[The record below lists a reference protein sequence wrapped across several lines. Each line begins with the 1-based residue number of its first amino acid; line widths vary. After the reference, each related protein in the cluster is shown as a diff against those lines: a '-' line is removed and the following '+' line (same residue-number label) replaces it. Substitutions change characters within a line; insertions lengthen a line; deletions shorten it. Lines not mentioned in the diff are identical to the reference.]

1 MEYGYN
7 SNGFLKPDFSMNF
20 SNNQLC
26 RLLGTSY
33 PIIQG
38 GMIWCSGW
46 RLASAVSNE
55 GGLGVIGAGSM
66 YPDVFREHI
75 RKCKAATERPFG
87 VNLPLLYADI
97 EQLIDIIREEK
108 IRIVITSAGNPK
120 TWTARLKQMGCTVL
134 HVVASQKFA
143 RKAEEAG
150 VDGLIAEGFE
160 AGGHNGREEI
170 TTFNLIPAVRS
181 ITSLPLAA
189 AGGVYSGASILGAMA
204 LGADGVQIGS
214 LFALSE
220 ESSAHPDFKNM
231 AIRSE
236 EGDTRLL
243 LKALHPVRL
252 LDSAFSRQ
260 VQEAEARGASK
271 EELQLLLGRARAKKG
286 MFEGDLEVGEL
297 EIGQNA
303 AYIRE
308 VKPVKELFKTLL
320 SELKDAGRQLEQRL

>member
-1 MEYGYN
+1 M
-7 SNGFLKPDFSMNF
+7 DFSQ
-20 SNNQLC
+20 NNLC
-26 RLLGTSY
+26 RLLGTRY

-55 GGLGVIGAGSM
+55 GGLGIIGAGSM

-75 RKCKAATERPFG
+75 RKCKSATSQPFG
-87 VNLPLLYADI
+87 VNLPLLYSDI
-97 EQLIDIIREEK
+97 NQLIEIIREEE
-108 IRIVITSAGNPK
+108 IRIVITSAGNPA
-120 TWTARLKQMGCTVL
+120 TWTPILKALGCKVL

-143 RKAEEAG
+143 RKAEDSG
-150 VDGLIAEGFE
+150 VDGLVAEGFE

-170 TTFNLIPAVRS
+170 TTFNLVPAIRS
-181 ITSLPLAA
+181 ISKLPLAA
-189 AGGVYSGASILGAMA
+189 AGGVFSGASILGAMA

-220 ESSAHPDFKNM
+220 ESSAHPEFKNL
-231 AIRSE
+231 AVRSQ

-252 LDSAFSRQ
+252 LDSPFSRA
-260 VQEAEARGASK
+260 VQEAEANGASK
-271 EELQLLLGRARAKKG
+271 EELQQLLGRARAKKG
-286 MFEGDLEVGEL
+286 MFEGNLEEGEL

-303 AYIRE
+303 AYIRQ
-308 VKPVKELFKTLL
+308 VRPVKDIFRTLL
-320 SELKDAGRQLEQRL
+320 NEMKEAGRQLGQRL

>member
-1 MEYGYN
+1 M
-7 SNGFLKPDFSMNF
+7 DFSQNK
-20 SNNQLC
+20 LC
-26 RLLGTSY
+26 RLLGTRY

-55 GGLGVIGAGSM
+55 GGLGIIGAGSM

-75 RKCKAATERPFG
+75 RKCKLATSQPFG

-97 EQLIDIIREEK
+97 GQLIDIIREEE
-108 IRIVITSAGNPK
+108 IHIVITSAGNPA
-120 TWTARLKQMGCTVL
+120 TWTPILKQLGCKVL

-143 RKAEEAG
+143 RKAEDSG

-170 TTFNLIPAVRS
+170 TTFNLVPAIRS
-181 ITSLPLAA
+181 ISNLPLAA

-220 ESSAHPDFKNM
+220 ESSAHPEFKNL
-231 AIRSE
+231 AVRSQ

-243 LKALHPVRL
+243 LKSLHPVRL
-252 LDSAFSRQ
+252 LNSPFSRA
-260 VQEAEARGASK
+260 VEEAEANGASK
-271 EELQLLLGRARAKKG
+271 EELQQLLGRARAKKG
-286 MFEGDLEVGEL
+286 MFEGNLEEGEL

-303 AYIRE
+303 AYIRQ
-308 VKPVKELFKTLL
+308 VRPVKDIFRTLL
-320 SELKDAGRQLEQRL
+320 NEMKEAGRQLGQRL

>member
-1 MEYGYN
+1 ME
-7 SNGFLKPDFSMNF
+7 FSQNRI
-20 SNNQLC
+20 C
-26 RLLGTSY
+26 RLLGIRY
-33 PIIQG
+33 PVIQG

-55 GGLGVIGAGSM
+55 GGLGIIGAGSM
-66 YPDVFREHI
+66 YPDVFLEHI
-75 RKCKAATERPFG
+75 QKCKAATNQPFG

-97 EQLIDIIREEK
+97 EQLIDIIRDEG
-108 IRIVITSAGNPK
+108 IRIVITSAGNPAV
-120 TWTARLKQMGCTVL
+120 WTPRLKEMGCIVL

-143 RKAEEAG
+143 RKAEACG

-181 ITSLPLAA
+181 ITKLPLAA
-189 AGGVYSGASILGAMA
+189 AGGVYSGASMLGAMA

-220 ESSAHPDFKNM
+220 ESSAHINFKKR
-231 AIRSE
+231 AIESA

-243 LKALHPVRL
+243 LKSLHPVRL
-252 LDSAFSRQ
+252 LDSPFSRA
-260 VQEAEARGASK
+260 VQEAEARGASTDELK
-271 EELQLLLGRARAKKG
+271 ELLGRARAKKG
-286 MFEGDLEVGEL
+286 MFEGNLEDGEL
-297 EIGQNA
+297 EIGQNS

-308 VKPVKELFKTLL
+308 IKTVSSLFKTLL
-320 SELKDAGRQLEQRL
+320 SEFETASNELRNKI

>member
-1 MEYGYN
+1 M
-7 SNGFLKPDFSMNF
+7 DFSQNKL
-20 SNNQLC
+20 S
-26 RLLGTSY
+26 RLLGTQY
-33 PIIQG
+33 PVIQG

-55 GGLGVIGAGSM
+55 GGLGIIGAGSM
-66 YPDVFREHI
+66 YPEIFREHI
-75 RKCKAATERPFG
+75 RKCKAATSKPFG

-97 EQLIDIIREEK
+97 EQLIGIIREEE
-108 IRIVITSAGNPK
+108 IQIVITSAGNPK
-120 TWTARLKQMGCTVL
+120 TWTSRLKESGCKVL

-181 ITSLPLAA
+181 ISDLPLAA
-189 AGGVYSGASILGAMA
+189 AGGVYCGASILGAMA

-220 ESSAHPDFKNM
+220 ESSAHPDFKQL
-231 AIRSE
+231 AISSA

-252 LDSAFSRQ
+252 LNSPFARA
-260 VQEAEARGASK
+260 VEEAEARGATK
-271 EELQLLLGRARAKKG
+271 EELQQLLGRARAKRG
-286 MFEGDLEVGEL
+286 MFEGNLEEGEL

-303 AYIRE
+303 AYIRQIR
-308 VKPVKELFKTLL
+308 PVREIFKTLL
-320 SELKDAGRQLEQRL
+320 SELDASARQIALRI

>member
-1 MEYGYN
+1 
-7 SNGFLKPDFSMNF
+7 MNF
-20 SNNQLC
+20 SQNKLC
-26 RLLGTSY
+26 RLLGIKY
-33 PIIQG
+33 PVIQG

-55 GGLGVIGAGSM
+55 GGLGIIGAGSM
-66 YPDVFREHI
+66 YPEVFREHV
-75 RKCKAATERPFG
+75 RKCRAATDKPFG
-87 VNLPLLYADI
+87 VNLPLLYADLDK
-97 EQLIDIIREEK
+97 LIDIIREEEIK
-108 IRIVITSAGNPK
+108 IIITSAGNPK
-120 TWTARLKQMGCTVL
+120 TWTARFKEMGCTVL

-181 ITSLPLAA
+181 ISNLPLAA
-189 AGGVYSGASILGAMA
+189 AGGVYSGSSLLGAMA

-220 ESSAHPDFKNM
+220 ESSAHENFKQL
-231 AIRSE
+231 AVRSA
-236 EGDTRLL
+236 EGDTKLM
-243 LKALHPVRL
+243 LKSLHPVRL
-252 LDSAFSRQ
+252 LNSPFSRA
-260 VQEAEARGASK
+260 VEEAEARGAGK
-271 EELQLLLGRARAKKG
+271 EELEKLLGRARAKKG
-286 MFEGDLEVGEL
+286 MFEGNLEEGEL

-308 VKPVKELFKTLL
+308 VRPVKTIFATLL
-320 SELKDAGRQLEQRL
+320 SEFESSRKSLEARCL